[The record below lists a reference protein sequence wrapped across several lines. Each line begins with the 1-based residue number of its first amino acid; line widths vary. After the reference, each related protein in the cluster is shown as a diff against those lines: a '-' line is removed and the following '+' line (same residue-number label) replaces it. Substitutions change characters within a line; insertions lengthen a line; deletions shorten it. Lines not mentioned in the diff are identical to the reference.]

1 MIYEFRIID
10 GICCLVDTD
19 GNSLL
24 LDKDHLKNYI
34 GNTKKFFNGDLI
46 EREME
51 SPSDSKIDLKLKEIN
66 LLYKLKII
74 SSKTREEEIV
84 CCFSTQQSTTSGKIK
99 KGRKEYKL
107 YNVQP
112 LDNSLPKFVVPYAGK
127 LTGNLAIKLKYV
139 DWNEALPRGEI
150 GQDGVILE
158 NNDSNCEKI
167 IMHHCGIHPKKYL
180 KFDQKI
186 KKRIEEN
193 CYNPLENNIVRVDF
207 NKKFPKSFVF
217 SVDNTTTVDYDDA
230 FSYYE
235 DDNIII
241 VGIHIAQPIYW
252 LTKDDL
258 DEKMKNQVGTLYGVN
273 DRLDLFGETL
283 TLKSSLKMGEYKPSY
298 SVIYSYSKECEDTLI
313 ESFPSFIRVDKNL
326 SYDSPELNSINE
338 CVCLKKY
345 TDELTN
351 IDNDYHDIVSY
362 WMITIN
368 TFIGNKLFNINN
380 NLSVPYRVDDKSDI
394 LKIDIKTDLPDDVKG
409 RICGRN
415 KARYEYPNSIREC
428 FHHQLGKKNY
438 CHFTSPI
445 RRIIDTYIHYFL
457 TYKVNTNINID
468 TLNNM
473 DSKTRKYHSLI
484 NTKVKIIET
493 FKDKDEI
500 EDTMW
505 LCNIIN
511 NNTVEVYLDNLKIF
525 KRISIYHP
533 KFNYM
538 IDEITRELDEDN
550 NINSIKFTVGP
561 NVHIFG
567 INNKYSIKIY
577 RKDDPL
583 PNKMLLPFYL
593 IDLNKN

>member
-1 MIYEFRIID
+1 MIYEFKIID
-10 GICCLVDTD
+10 STCCLVDTD
-19 GNSLL
+19 GNTLL
-24 LDKDHLKNYI
+24 LDKDHLKNYT
-34 GNTKKFFNGDLI
+34 GNTKKFFNGDLL
-46 EREME
+46 EREIE
-51 SPSDSKIDLKLKEIN
+51 TETGVEEIDLM
-66 LLYKLKII
+66 YKLKCI
-74 SSKTREEEIV
+74 SSITREEELV

-112 LDNSLPKFVVPYAGK
+112 LDNSLPKFVVPYGGK
-127 LTGNLAIKLKYV
+127 FTGNLAIKLKFV
-139 DWNEALPRGEI
+139 NWDDALPRGEI
-150 GQDGVILE
+150 GQDGIILE
-158 NNDSNCEKI
+158 NNDNNCEKI

-193 CYNPLENNIVRVDF
+193 CYNPLEDNISRVDF
-207 NKKFPKSFVF
+207 NKKFPMSFVF

-230 FSYYE
+230 FSYFE
-235 DDNIII
+235 DDDVIII
-241 VGIHIAQPIYW
+241 GIHIAQPIYW
-252 LTKDDL
+252 LTKEDL
-258 DEKMKNQVGTLYGVN
+258 DEKMKNQVGTLYGIN

-313 ESFPSFIRVDKNL
+313 ESFPSYIRVDKNL
-326 SYDSPELNSINE
+326 SYDSPELKSINE
-338 CVCLKKY
+338 CVCLKNY
-345 TDELTN
+345 TDELTGS
-351 IDNDYHDIVSY
+351 DNDYHDIVSY

-368 TFIGNKLFNINN
+368 TFIGNKLFSINEN
-380 NLSVPYRVDDKSDI
+380 CSVPYRVDDKSDI

-409 RICGRN
+409 RICGRTKT
-415 KARYEYPNSIREC
+415 KARYEYPSLISDC
-428 FHHQLGKKNY
+428 VHHQLGKKNY

-457 TYKVNTNINID
+457 TYKVNSILNIEY
-468 TLNNM
+468 LNNM

-484 NTKVKIIET
+484 NTKVKIIEI
-493 FKDKDEI
+493 FQEKYEI
-500 EDTMW
+500 DDNVW

-511 NNTVEVYLDNLKIF
+511 NNTVEVYLENLKIF

-538 IDEITRELDEDN
+538 IDDTTREIDEDS
-550 NINSIKFTVGP
+550 NIISIKISIGSNIFT
-561 NVHIFG
+561 FG
-567 INNKYSIKIY
+567 INNKYCIKIY

-593 IDLNKN
+593 IDMNKIKN